1 MPLLPG
7 FRKTEQKMLFRM
19 QKLLTLPIHSKNT
32 QTRRN
37 RKIHAT
43 NKRKRLFPPDSVIGF
58 PSDEESG
65 SKKFKKALD
74 KPFGA

>member
-1 MPLLPG
+1 
-7 FRKTEQKMLFRM
+7 MLFRM
-19 QKLLTLPIHSKNT
+19 QKLLPLPIHSNNM

-43 NKRKRLFPPDSVIGF
+43 KKRNRLFPPDSVIGF
-58 PSDEESG
+58 PSNEESD